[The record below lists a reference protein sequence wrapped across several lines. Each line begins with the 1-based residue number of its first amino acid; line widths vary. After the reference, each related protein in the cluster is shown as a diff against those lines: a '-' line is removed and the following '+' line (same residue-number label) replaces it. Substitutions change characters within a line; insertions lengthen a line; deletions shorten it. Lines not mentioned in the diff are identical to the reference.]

1 MNTII
6 HEVMKKIT
14 KDYTNN
20 IEKLIGEKTDISKFI
35 IEMRK
40 SLDQVGAELVG
51 RALEIVDDVVRDSK
65 NRKKEYYIQ
74 RRDDEKTLLTEFGE
88 INYRRTY
95 YKNKKDG
102 SYTYLSDDMVG
113 IVPYARMDLSL
124 EAALVE

>member
-65 NRKKEYYIQ
+65 IERKNTTYKE
-74 RRDDEKTLLTEFGE
+74 EMM
-88 INYRRTY
+88 
-95 YKNKKDG
+95 KKH
-102 SYTYLSDDMVG
+102 Y
-113 IVPYARMDLSL
+113 
-124 EAALVE
+124 